1 MKYIKVL
8 LLSFVLSAVFSTAQ
22 AQVYV
27 NGHIAPFDKETNT
40 WLATIAE
47 NQFGKDNLLTVSLQD
62 GWNQITIEGI
72 VVVDGQYTF
81 KHISAESRYETT
93 VTNAEGNKIK
103 GTIQFTFLPL
113 VYLEGYFGYD
123 YEPGTVTIASPEE
136 QVNDIILSGR
146 IKWRGK
152 TTNTDDKHKRN
163 YNLKFDEDI
172 QLFDMRKDN
181 SWMLDA
187 GQPDVFRM
195 RNRIDMDIWND
206 MASKPY
212 YAYQEPKARNG
223 VRGRM
228 VEVFLNDEY
237 RGIYNLSEKLDRK
250 QLKIKKVDE
259 SGNIHGILYKGITWE
274 NTSMNDSI
282 YNYDN
287 YAYNLL
293 GYEVKYPK
301 PGDDC
306 DSTDWKP
313 FMDANNNII
322 ILCYDDEAFEK
333 QIEEWLDVPVMIDYG
348 VFLSSV
354 NALDNSGKNMFW
366 AIYDKETSNRMTLAP
381 WDLDC
386 TFGQR
391 WGGSLINAENDLTS
405 PSHLSDVVIAGFF
418 NFNRTNALHF
428 NDRLNER
435 YQELRQNGNV
445 LSTDSLIKRF
455 TKYYNA
461 IKHSGAAQ
469 REIDKWSGDSDIKG
483 EEIDFDKEYEYIC
496 DWITK
501 HMEAVDKKG
510 FPLVYDKEYMDSI
523 FARIDNKIITNKGDN
538 HIYTLSGQR
547 VNSTKPLKHG
557 IYIINKKKVIY

>member
-1 MKYIKVL
+1 MKKNIISI
-8 LLSFVLSAVFSTAQ
+8 LLSVIALTLQ
-22 AQVYV
+22 AQIYV
-27 NGHIAPFDKETNT
+27 NGHIAPFDSETNT

-47 NQFGKDNLLTVSLQD
+47 NQFGKDNQLPISLQD
-62 GWNQITIEGI
+62 GWNKI
-72 VVVDGQYTF
+72 VIDGNVVNSQYTF
-81 KHISAESRYETT
+81 KQINAKSRYETT
-93 VTNAEGNKIK
+93 VTDTKGNTIT
-103 GTIQFTFLPL
+103 GYIQFTFLPV
-113 VYLEGYFGYD
+113 VYLEGMFGYD
-123 YEPGTVTIASPEE
+123 YQRGTVTITIPNE
-136 QVNDIILSGR
+136 QGNDYVLSGR
-146 IKWRGK
+146 IKWRGRS
-152 TTNTDDKHKRN
+152 TNTKNKHKRN
-163 YNLKFDEDI
+163 YNIKLDTDT
-172 QLFDMRKDN
+172 QLFDLRKDN
-181 SWMLDA
+181 NWMLDA

-195 RNRIDMDIWND
+195 RNRIAMDIWND

-212 YAYQEPKARNG
+212 YADKEPKARNG
-223 VRGRM
+223 VRGYM

-250 QLKIKKVDE
+250 QMKLKKVDE
-259 SGNIHGILYKGITWE
+259 SGNIHGVLYKGITWDDV
-274 NTSMNDSI
+274 SMNDSI

-287 YAYNLL
+287 YAHNLL

-313 FMDANNNII
+313 LVDANNNII
-322 ILCYDDEAFEK
+322 ILCYNDEEFEK
-333 QIEEWLDVPVMIDYG
+333 QIEQWLDVPVMIDYSI
-348 VFLSSV
+348 FLSSV

-381 WDLDC
+381 WDLDL

-391 WGGSLINAENDLTS
+391 WGGILAAEKNDHTS
-405 PSHLSDVVIAGFF
+405 PKYFTDVVIAGFF
-418 NFNRTNALHF
+418 NFHRTNALHY

-445 LSTDSLIKRF
+445 LSTESLIERF

-461 IKHSGAAQ
+461 LKNSGAAQ
-469 REIDKWSGDSDIKG
+469 RETDKWSGDSDIQG

-510 FPLVYDKEYMDSI
+510 FPVLYDKEYMDSI
-523 FARIDNKIITNKGDN
+523 FARIDNKIIINKSDN

-547 VNSTKPLKHG
+547 INSTNQLKHG
-557 IYIINKKKVIY
+557 IYIVNRKKVIY

>member
-1 MKYIKVL
+1 MKKYILFL
-8 LLSFVLSAVFSTAQ
+8 LLSVIAFTMQ
-22 AQVYV
+22 AQIYV
-27 NGHIAPFDKETNT
+27 NGHIAPFDKQTNT

-47 NQFGKDNLLTVSLQD
+47 NQFGKDNQLLVSLQD
-62 GWNQITIEGI
+62 GWNKI
-72 VVVDGQYTF
+72 VIDGNIVNSQYTF
-81 KHISAESRYETT
+81 KRINAKSRYETT
-93 VTNAEGNKIK
+93 VTDTKGNTIK
-103 GTIQFTFLPL
+103 GNIQFTFLPV
-113 VYLEGYFGYD
+113 VYLEGIFGYD
-123 YEPGTVTIASPEE
+123 YQRGTINITIPNE
-136 QVNDIILSGR
+136 QGNDYVLTGR

-152 TTNTDDKHKRN
+152 STNTDDKHKRN
-163 YNLKFDEDI
+163 YNIKLDTDT

-181 SWMLDA
+181 NWMLDA

-195 RNRIDMDIWND
+195 RNRIAMDIWND

-212 YAYQEPKARNG
+212 YADKEPKARNG
-223 VRGRM
+223 VRGYM

-250 QLKIKKVDE
+250 QMKLKKVDE

-274 NTSMNDSI
+274 DTSMNDSI

-313 FMDANNNII
+313 LVDANNNII
-322 ILCYDDEAFEK
+322 ILCYNDEEFEK
-333 QIEEWLDVPVMIDYG
+333 QIEEWLDVPVMIDYA

-354 NALDNSGKNMFW
+354 NAIDNSGKNMFW
-366 AIYDKETSNRMTLAP
+366 AIYDKDISNRMTLAP

-391 WGGSLINAENDLTS
+391 WGGFLSNQIKDQTS
-405 PSHLSDVVIAGFF
+405 PYYLSDVVIAGFF

-435 YQELRQNGNV
+435 YQELRQNGNI
-445 LSTDSLIKRF
+445 LSTENLIDRF

-461 IKHSGAAQ
+461 IKKSGAAQ
-469 REIDKWSGDSDIKG
+469 RETDKWSGDSDIQG
-483 EEIDFDKEYEYIC
+483 EEIDFYKEYEYIC

-523 FARIDNKIITNKGDN
+523 FARIDNKIITDNGDN
-538 HIYTLSGQR
+538 HIYTLSGQHI
-547 VNSTKPLKHG
+547 NSTKPLKHG

>member
-1 MKYIKVL
+1 MKKNIISI
-8 LLSFVLSAVFSTAQ
+8 LLSVIALTLQ
-22 AQVYV
+22 AQIYV
-27 NGHIAPFDKETNT
+27 NGHIAPFDSETNT

-47 NQFGKDNLLTVSLQD
+47 NQFGKDNQLPVSLQD
-62 GWNQITIEGI
+62 GWNKI
-72 VVVDGQYTF
+72 VIDGNVVNSQYTF
-81 KHISAESRYETT
+81 KQINAKSRYETT
-93 VTNAEGNKIK
+93 VTDTKGNTIT
-103 GTIQFTFLPL
+103 GYIQFTFLPV
-113 VYLEGYFGYD
+113 VYLEGMFGYD
-123 YEPGTVTIASPEE
+123 YQRGTVTITIPNE
-136 QVNDIILSGR
+136 QGNDYVLSGR
-146 IKWRGK
+146 IKWRGRS
-152 TTNTDDKHKRN
+152 TNTKNKHKRN
-163 YNLKFDEDI
+163 YNIKLDTDT
-172 QLFDMRKDN
+172 QLFDLRKDN
-181 SWMLDA
+181 NWMLDA

-195 RNRIDMDIWND
+195 RNRIAMDIWND

-212 YAYQEPKARNG
+212 YADKEPKARNG
-223 VRGRM
+223 VRGYM

-250 QLKIKKVDE
+250 QMKLKKVDE
-259 SGNIHGILYKGITWE
+259 SGNIHGVLYKGITWDDV
-274 NTSMNDSI
+274 SMNDSI

-287 YAYNLL
+287 YAHNLL

-313 FMDANNNII
+313 LVDANNNII
-322 ILCYDDEAFEK
+322 ILCYNDEEFEK
-333 QIEEWLDVPVMIDYG
+333 QIEQWLDVPVMIDYSI
-348 VFLSSV
+348 FLSSV

-381 WDLDC
+381 WDLDL

-391 WGGSLINAENDLTS
+391 WGGILAAEKNDHTS
-405 PSHLSDVVIAGFF
+405 PEYFTDVVIAGFF
-418 NFNRTNALHF
+418 NFHRTNALHY

-445 LSTDSLIKRF
+445 LSTESLIERF

-461 IKHSGAAQ
+461 LKNSGAAQ
-469 REIDKWSGDSDIKG
+469 RETDKWSGDSDIQG

-510 FPLVYDKEYMDSI
+510 FPVLYDKEYMDSI
-523 FARIDNKIITNKGDN
+523 FARIDNKIIINKSDN

-547 VNSTKPLKHG
+547 INSTNQLKHG
-557 IYIINKKKVIY
+557 IYIVNRKKVIY